1 MPTNEA
7 GVLEDESPR
16 FNPATAVNTGTDTIS
31 LPYTLTLNNDDPVVY
46 TTGGGNPICGR

>member
-16 FNPATAVNTGTDTIS
+16 FNLATAVNTGTDTIS
-31 LPYTLTLNNDDPVVY
+31 LPYTLT
-46 TTGGGNPICGR
+46 R